1 METSERAVAVVHV
14 RGVTYFLGDKKA
26 VKIKLY

>member
-1 METSERAVAVVHV
+1 METSERAVAVTHV
-14 RGVTYFLGDKKA
+14 RDVTYCLGDKKA